1 MPTVHTISGARR
13 RKRKS
18 TRGPRTA
25 QQRAFAGAAKQCKGK
40 PGFQACM
47 RKKLS

>member
-1 MPTVHTISGARR
+1 MPTVQTISGARR

-25 QQRAFAGAAKQCKGK
+25 QQRRFAKAAGECKGK
-40 PGFQACM
+40 PGFQTCM